1 MSSFIPDSV
10 ILRHTCRD
18 TTPTRQTPFVGL
30 SMPRSR
36 RFIDPASP
44 EQIFVNYTHFF
55 SPGKVLMS
63 SIASTRALLR
73 QHSWRAAAS
82 NTVLCKFFPPAPT
95 RLLSIARPSAS
106 TALSGAG
113 NASQCRFYASKVKGK
128 QKDRAKEGKAKTK
141 GTNGDEHAAE
151 DAGGRGK
158 RAKGGI
164 DTARLVS
171 GSQRVL
177 GGEDQAEYERT
188 EERMSMA
195 IDWFRREVAG
205 MEARGAGRVTPDVL
219 KPVRVT
225 LPGAFDA
232 TPVSLQ
238 EIATVGV
245 RDGTTLVVTAF
256 EDSVS

>member
-1 MSSFIPDSV
+1 
-10 ILRHTCRD
+10 
-18 TTPTRQTPFVGL
+18 
-30 SMPRSR
+30 
-36 RFIDPASP
+36 
-44 EQIFVNYTHFF
+44 
-55 SPGKVLMS
+55 MS

-73 QHSWRAAAS
+73 QHSWRAPASAAVHC
-82 NTVLCKFFPPAPT
+82 NFLPPAPA
-95 RLLSIARPSAS
+95 RVLSVARPSVP

-128 QKDRAKEGKAKTK
+128 QKDRAKEGKATSK
-141 GTNGDEHAAE
+141 GANGGEHDVD

-188 EERMSMA
+188 EERMSVA

-225 LPGAFDA
+225 LPGASDA

-238 EIATVGV
+238 DIATVGV